1 MLMAE
6 NEDSNGFTFFFVSD
20 LGMTYSQQNQLLS
33 NTDGRLDTANVL
45 SLENV
50 FNFLY
55 FPTLCLPLYICL

>member
-1 MLMAE
+1 MLIAE
-6 NEDSNGFTFFFVSD
+6 NEDSNGLTFFFVSD
-20 LGMTYSQQNQLLS
+20 LGMTYPQQNH
-33 NTDGRLDTANVL
+33 TDGRLDTANVL